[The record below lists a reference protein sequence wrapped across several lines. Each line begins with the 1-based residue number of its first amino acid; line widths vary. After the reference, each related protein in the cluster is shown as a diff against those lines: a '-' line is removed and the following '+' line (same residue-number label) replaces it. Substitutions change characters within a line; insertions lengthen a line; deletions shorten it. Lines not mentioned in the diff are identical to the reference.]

1 MKIIKIKNECS
12 DWDDL
17 DNCRDRGTYD
27 LTVPE
32 EYVDS
37 DMNDSVPEEY
47 DDSVPEISNH
57 PQNSQY

>member
-1 MKIIKIKNECS
+1 MKIIKIKNSKLIECS

-32 EYVDS
+32 EYDDS
-37 DMNDSVPEEY
+37 DMN
-47 DDSVPEISNH
+47 DSVPEISNH